1 MAKGTK
7 RADGRLQKSFTYN
20 GKKYFVYAKSK
31 ADLEDKYLEKMAA
44 LKQGKEKHDNPTLD
58 QFHERWTESRS
69 GSIKPATLRCQHFQY
84 ESCANVIVN
93 GKRLGDH
100 KLAEIKGDDI
110 SQVQKALQASG
121 KNTTQT
127 INDKIA
133 VLSHVF
139 HDAIR
144 GGYVD
149 YNPCLYVRPLKRT
162 EKRARDTIHRALTI
176 AEQKAFFDAAAG
188 SNYYD
193 VFRMAVLT
201 GMRIGE
207 IGALY
212 NSDIFDNA
220 IHIERTITKT
230 ETGGYEIGTDPKT
243 MHGRRTIPLNP
254 AIIEVIS
261 HQRKINAML
270 DAGKPIPLHDTIFKA
285 PERGLLMA
293 TPADREIA
301 RICKRAGIE
310 KFTAHALR
318 ATFTTRCIEQGMAP
332 RTLQELLGH
341 ADFSIT
347 MNLYGHVTN
356 DTLEDAM
363 KSVHI
368 AI

>member
-1 MAKGTK
+1 MAKVAK
-7 RADGRLQKSFTYN
+7 RSDGRFQKSFTYN
-20 GKKYFVYAKSK
+20 GKKYYVYAKTK
-31 ADLEDKYLEKMAA
+31 DELEEKYLEKRAA
-44 LKQGKEKHDNPTLD
+44 LKQGKEDHDNPTLD
-58 QFHERWTESRS
+58 RFHERWTENRS

-100 KLAEIKGDDI
+100 KLAEIKPDDI
-110 SQVQKALQASG
+110 RQVQKALQASG

-133 VLSHVF
+133 VLSHIF

-144 GGYVD
+144 ERYID
-149 YNPCLYVRPLKRT
+149 YNPCSCVNPLKRT

-176 AEQKAFFDAAAG
+176 AEQKAFFEVAAG
-188 SNYYD
+188 SNYFD
-193 VFRMAVLT
+193 VFRLAVLT

-212 NSDIFDNA
+212 NSDIYENA

-230 ETGGYEIGTDPKT
+230 ETGGYEIGSDPKT
-243 MHGRRTIPLNP
+243 WHGRRTIPLNP
-254 AIIEVIS
+254 SIIEVIS

-270 DAGKPIPLHDTIFKA
+270 DEGKPISLHDTIFKA

-318 ATFTTRCIEQGMAP
+318 ATFATRCIEQGIAP

-341 ADFSIT
+341 ADFSLT

-363 KSVHI
+363 RCVHI